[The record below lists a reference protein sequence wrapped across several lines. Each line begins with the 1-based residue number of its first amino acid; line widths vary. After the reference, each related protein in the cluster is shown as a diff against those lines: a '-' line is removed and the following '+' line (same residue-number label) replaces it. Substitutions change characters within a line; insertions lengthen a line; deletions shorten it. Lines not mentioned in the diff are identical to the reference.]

1 MEIKVRTD
9 DLVSVAQAA
18 KALGKPRLTIYRWIG
33 AKKMIGIKLG
43 GILYV
48 PKTEI
53 EKWKETEKATAAG
66 R

>member
-18 KALGKPRLTIYRWIG
+18 KALGKPRLTIYRWIDAG
-33 AKKMIGIKLG
+33 KIVGIKLG
-43 GILYV
+43 GILYI

-53 EKWKETEKATAAG
+53 EKWKETEKATPAE